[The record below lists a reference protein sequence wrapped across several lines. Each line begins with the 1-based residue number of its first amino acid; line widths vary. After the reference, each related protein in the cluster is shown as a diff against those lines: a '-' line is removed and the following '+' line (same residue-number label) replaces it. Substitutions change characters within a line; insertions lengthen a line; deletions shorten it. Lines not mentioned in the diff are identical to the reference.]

1 MKKFYLAGICALLQ
15 LALTASVNAATQS
28 DSAKEQRWSE
38 QIVDQLI
45 DGEDVWLE
53 ARKHRFLTIYT
64 PAEQTPLQGTVVL
77 IHGTGAHPDWP
88 QVIQP
93 LRSGLAE
100 NGWQSLSLQMPL
112 PPGGADQDL
121 QGQLIQEGAD
131 RISAALDWLAEQGAG
146 KITLISHSR
155 GGADLLFYAADRQDD
170 RLESLVVIGVNGTFT
185 NVPDSMGTLQSLSK
199 IKLPV
204 LDVYGSSDL
213 QGVLD
218 TADARKQVAL
228 AGSSGYQQTR
238 VDGADHFF
246 ESREAELLA
255 LVIDWLKAVQPASE

>member
-1 MKKFYLAGICALLQ
+1 MKNIYLLSTCALLQ
-15 LALTASVNAATQS
+15 LALTAAAFAASLS
-28 DSAKEQRWSE
+28 DTAKEQRWSE

-53 ARKHRFLTIYT
+53 ARKHRFLAIYT
-64 PAEQTPLQGTVVL
+64 PAEELPPRGTVVL

-112 PPGGADQDL
+112 PPADAGQDL

-131 RISAALDWLAEQGAG
+131 RISAALDWLAAQGAG
-146 KITLISHSR
+146 KVTLISHSR
-155 GGADLLFYAADRQDD
+155 GGADLLFYAADRQDE
-170 RLESLVVIGVNGTFT
+170 RLQSLVVIGVNGKFK

-204 LDVYGSSDL
+204 LDVYGDSDL

-218 TADARKQVAL
+218 TAAARSKAVATD
-228 AGSSGYQQTR
+228 GSGYHQTR

-246 ESREAELLA
+246 EGRDAELLA
-255 LVIDWLKAVQPASE
+255 LVIDWLEAVQPASE